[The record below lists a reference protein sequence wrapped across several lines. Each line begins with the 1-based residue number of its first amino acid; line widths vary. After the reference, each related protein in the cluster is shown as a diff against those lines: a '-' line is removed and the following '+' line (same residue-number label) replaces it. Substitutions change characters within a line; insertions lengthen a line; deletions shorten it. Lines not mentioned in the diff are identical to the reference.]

1 MTVAMAV
8 VHGVVGALLF
18 GVGFHALLARADP
31 LRKLIA
37 LNVMGGGALLF
48 LVASAQRH
56 PGGPDP
62 VPHALAL
69 TGIVVTLAATAAG
82 IALARSL
89 ERAQEARPEG
99 EEVP

>member
-1 MTVAMAV
+1 MTLELAT
-8 VHGVVGALLF
+8 VHGMVGALLF
-18 GVGFHALLARADP
+18 CVGFHALLARADP
-31 LRKLIA
+31 LRKVIA
-37 LNVMGGGALLF
+37 LNVMGGGTLLF
-48 LVASAQRH
+48 LVAAAQRH

-89 ERAQEARPEG
+89 ERAQERRPER
-99 EEVP
+99 EDAP